1 MKNDLYLKLQKCA
14 FNVEEVEYLG
24 MVITPGR
31 IAMDPAKLAGIA
43 DWPVPLNMKQVR
55 SFLGFANFYRRFI
68 NRYSDL
74 A

>member
-1 MKNDLYLKLQKCA
+1 MQRLMENDLYLKPQKCA

-43 DWPVPLNMKQVR
+43 DWPVLLNVRQVR
-55 SFLGFANFYRRFI
+55 LFLGFANFYRRFI
-68 NRYSDL
+68 D
-74 A
+74 